1 VAVIGFKERI
11 TDLAGSLG
19 AADDNALQ
27 QWIIDGCY
35 DVISKVKGSGEVE
48 ASEFAKQSSAYTSS
62 MTVALDDVR
71 DVISVERD
79 GISCQK
85 IPFSKAKYA
94 DPNTTLGAMSI
105 HKATSLSPVFY
116 KHDNQLIVKPNPT
129 VVEQGY
135 YSYIPEYSI
144 TDWTVSTASIDS
156 FPNQYYEHV
165 ILYAAIATLD
175 RQLLDLLTNTNI
187 DTAITAV
194 KTQLTDAQNKFTSFS
209 ARTFGDEDTF
219 ITDKS
224 QVAQVLDA
232 LSNAKSLFDAGGT
245 TDYLGQELTNNVV
258 EWLNDED
265 SEMANSVLNAA
276 QAEMQRAQ
284 SELSHWQ
291 AIGRTG
297 IDEVSSSLSIAQA
310 LMSDIQSRMERD
322 KQQYQWQQE
331 RRDNLKREYL
341 SKFPQAGNKGGQ

>member
-1 VAVIGFKERI
+1 MAVIGFKERI

-19 AADDNALQ
+19 TADDNALQ

-48 ASEFAKQSSAYTSS
+48 ASEFAVQSGAYTAS
-62 MTVALDDVR
+62 MTVALDNVR

-116 KHDNQLIVKPNPT
+116 KHNNELVVKPNPT
-129 VVEQGY
+129 ATEQGH

-144 TDWTVSTASIDS
+144 TSWTSSTGASIDN

-194 KTQLTDAQNKFTSFS
+194 KTQLTDATTKFNSFVS
-209 ARTFGDEDTF
+209 RTTGILSSNE
-219 ITDKS
+219 
-224 QVAQVLDA
+224 VAGVADA
-232 LSNAKSLFDAGGT
+232 LLKAESLVDDGASAVV
-245 TDYLGQELTNNVV
+245 TNNVL
-258 EWLNDED
+258 ELLNDED
-265 SEMANSVLNAA
+265 SEMVSATLGAA
-276 QAEMQRAQ
+276 SAELQRAQ
-284 SELSHWQ
+284 SELGQWST
-291 AIGRTG
+291 IGDAGAR
-297 IDEVSSSLSIAQA
+297 EVSTDLSLTQA